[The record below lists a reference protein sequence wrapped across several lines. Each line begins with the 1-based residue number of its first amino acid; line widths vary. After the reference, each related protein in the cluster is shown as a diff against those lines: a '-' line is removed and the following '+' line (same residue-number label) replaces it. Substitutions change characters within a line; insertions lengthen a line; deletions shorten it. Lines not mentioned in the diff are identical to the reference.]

1 MFIDMRVGD
10 EIEDITDRELVVKPV
25 YKKIDKHGRLYID
38 VGLANKEVLMILV
51 EPIPNDKIKF
61 LKVGRSS

>member
-1 MFIDMRVGD
+1 MRVGE
-10 EIEDITDRELVVKPV
+10 EIEDITDRELVVKPA

>member
-1 MFIDMRVGD
+1 MRVGD
-10 EIEDITDRELVVKPV
+10 EIEDITDRELVVKPS

>member
-1 MFIDMRVGD
+1 MRVGE
-10 EIEDITDRELVVKPV
+10 EIEDIVDRELIVKPA

-61 LKVGRSS
+61 LKVGRRS

>member
-1 MFIDMRVGD
+1 MRVGD
-10 EIEDITDRELVVKPV
+10 EIEDITDRELVVKPA

-38 VGLANKEVLMILV
+38 VGIANKEVLMILV

>member
-1 MFIDMRVGD
+1 MRVGD
-10 EIEDITDRELVVKPV
+10 EIEDITDRELVVKPA

>member
-1 MFIDMRVGD
+1 MRVGD
-10 EIEDITDRELVVKPV
+10 EIEDITNRELVVKPA

-51 EPIPNDKIKF
+51 EPIPNDKIKL

>member
-1 MFIDMRVGD
+1 MWTIFADMPSGD
-10 EIEDITDRELVVKPV
+10 EIEDITDRELVVKPA

-51 EPIPNDKIKF
+51 EADPKW
-61 LKVGRSS
+61 